1 VTGELQDPAQ
11 LHHSEALLD
20 ALAAARTY
28 AQAATAE
35 RTRRAY
41 QSDWSTF
48 AAWCAARGVQ
58 DLPASVATVAA
69 YLADLASRKRKV
81 STISRAVAALAYG
94 HRLAGFYPPTH
105 AEPVKAVLKGIRRRT
120 GVATE
125 RKAPATAR
133 ALHKMLKRIDTTTAR
148 GKRDRAILLIG
159 FAAALRRS
167 ELVNLNLSDIERAD
181 GGILL
186 TIRRSKTDQE
196 GAGHVVAIPRG
207 SKLAPVA
214 GLDDWLSATGRT
226 TGPVFTSIRRGDH
239 ITANRLTDQA
249 VALIIKRY
257 AAAAGLDP
265 SLFSG
270 HSLRSGYVTEALAN
284 GADVLRVMDQT
295 RHRSVQTLKGYDQR
309 ARAFKTHSGLKFL

>member
-1 VTGELQDPAQ
+1 
-11 LHHSEALLD
+11 
-20 ALAAARTY
+20 
-28 AQAATAE
+28 
-35 RTRRAY
+35 
-41 QSDWSTF
+41 
-48 AAWCAARGVQ
+48 
-58 DLPASVATVAA
+58 
-69 YLADLASRKRKV
+69 
-81 STISRAVAALAYG
+81 
-94 HRLAGFYPPTH
+94 
-105 AEPVKAVLKGIRRRT
+105 
-120 GVATE
+120 
-125 RKAPATAR
+125 
-133 ALHKMLKRIDTTTAR
+133 MLRRIDTNTAR

-226 TGPVFTSIRRGDH
+226 TGPVFTSIRRGNH